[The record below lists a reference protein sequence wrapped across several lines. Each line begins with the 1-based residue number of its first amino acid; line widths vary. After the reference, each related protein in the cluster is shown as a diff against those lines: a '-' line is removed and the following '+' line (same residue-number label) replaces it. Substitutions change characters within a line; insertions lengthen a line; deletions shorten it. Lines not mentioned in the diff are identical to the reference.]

1 MRRIF
6 VGHTDFL
13 GVRKLTIYQPT
24 KEEAKMKR
32 IFPCCLLIGV
42 LFLAASTV
50 AEAGQ
55 NGCTIQGSWMG
66 IQGSVMLANYD
77 GQSVFSGTANVELP
91 KFDPTLGGAFPTA
104 VKNTSARGMW
114 ERTGGNTFAFTE
126 IGYGLDA
133 TGNVLWIAKN
143 SGLKTLTE
151 DCNLMT
157 VEGTF
162 AVFSPEANPFEDA
175 PLLCRQARPIYL
187 YRMRV
192 DPPCSFD

>member
-1 MRRIF
+1 
-6 VGHTDFL
+6 
-13 GVRKLTIYQPT
+13 
-24 KEEAKMKR
+24 MKS
-32 IFPCCLLIGV
+32 IFPYCLLIGV
-42 LFLAASTV
+42 VLLAASAV
-50 AEAGQ
+50 AATGP
-55 NGCTIQGSWMG
+55 NSGCTIQGSWMG
-66 IQGSVMLANYD
+66 IGGNVMLANYD
-77 GQSVFSGTANVELP
+77 GQSGFSGTANVELP
-91 KFDPTLGGAFPTA
+91 KFDPTLGGAFPNA

-114 ERTGGNTFAFTE
+114 ERTGGNTFAYTE

-143 SGLKTLTE
+143 SGIKTLTD

-175 PLLCRQARPIYL
+175 PLLCRQARPMNL

-192 DPPCSFD
+192 DPPCSFE